1 MNVSSNPKRKTI
13 LLTGKELFWKFGI
26 KRVTIEEICME
37 AGVSKM
43 TFYKFFSNKMDL
55 VRTIMDDIFDISL
68 KEYRS
73 IMDSD
78 LPFTEKVS
86 QSILLKREQTKAM
99 SSEFFSDFYGH
110 ADPEMVEYF
119 EQLKNKNIQMI
130 ADDYAR
136 AQKDGD
142 IRQDIKVEFIIYF
155 LNQLLEMTHDD
166 KLLNLYD
173 HPQDMIM
180 EITKFFFYGILNREV
195 HT

>member
-1 MNVSSNPKRKTI
+1 MSVSSNPKRKTI

-26 KRVTIEEICME
+26 KRVTIEEICKE

-78 LPFTEKVS
+78 LPFTEKVVR
-86 QSILLKREQTKAM
+86 SILLKRDQTKAM
-99 SSEFFSDFYGH
+99 SSEFFRDFYSQ
-110 ADPEMVEYF
+110 AEPEMVEYY
-119 EQLKNKNIQMI
+119 EQVKNKSIQMI
-130 ADDYAR
+130 SDDYTQ
-136 AQKDGD
+136 AQKDGN
-142 IRQDIKVEFIIYF
+142 IRQDVKVEFILYF
-155 LNQLLEMTHDD
+155 LNHILEMTHDD
-166 KLLNLYD
+166 NLVNLYD
-173 HPQDMIM
+173 QPQDMIM
-180 EITKFFFYGILNREV
+180 EITNFFFYGVLNREV

>member
-1 MNVSSNPKRKTI
+1 MDTSSNPKRKTI

-26 KRVTIEEICME
+26 KRVTIEEICKE

-43 TFYKFFSNKMDL
+43 TFYKFFFNKMDL
-55 VRTIMDDIFDISL
+55 VRTIMDDIYDVSL

-78 LPFTEKVS
+78 LPFTEKVVRT
-86 QSILLKREQTKAM
+86 ILLKQEQTKAM
-99 SSEFFSDFYGH
+99 SNEFFRDFFSH
-110 ADPEMVEYF
+110 AEPEMVEYF
-119 EQLKNKNIQMI
+119 EQVKNKNIQMI

-142 IRQDIKVEFIIYF
+142 IRQDIKVEFILYF
-155 LNQLLEMTHDD
+155 LNHLLEMTQDD

-180 EITKFFFYGILNREV
+180 EITKFFFYGVLNREV